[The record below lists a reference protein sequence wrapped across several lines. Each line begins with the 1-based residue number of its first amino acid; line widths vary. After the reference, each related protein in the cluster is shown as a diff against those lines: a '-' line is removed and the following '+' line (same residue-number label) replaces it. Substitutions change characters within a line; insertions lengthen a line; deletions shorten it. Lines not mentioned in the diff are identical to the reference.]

1 MVENYGHKIG
11 QLIRRTQCMLALET
25 PFVIQII
32 SARVR
37 FNFFFRRHTTLLRPL
52 RDYTKNGRIARGL
65 LRGRQ
70 TFS

>member
-1 MVENYGHKIG
+1 
-11 QLIRRTQCMLALET
+11 MLALET
-25 PFVIQII
+25 PFVIRII

-37 FNFFFRRHTTLLRPL
+37 FNFFFVVTQRSSE